1 MAKTTLIDVV
11 PRAPSNFNKFMKM
24 RLSELKADYEN
35 HRERFSAAALE
46 WKMMPEDAKK
56 EAMDKAIAYV
66 EGLNEPPKAPRKK
79 RVAID
84 KLDGKVV
91 KNVRGPSVYN
101 LYISKLMSDD
111 SMVSEV
117 PDRKERF
124 KAVVQKYSMLSK
136 DEKEAIHEEFKD
148 KLVKVI
154 VPAPETP
161 ANSDSDD
168 VKTKT
173 KKKATKKKEQTET
186 TDNSSSDSE
195 AKPKAKRA
203 SKPKPKPTATATATI
218 AEESDVAMD
227 DVEATKPTVAD
238 PEPVEAEPE
247 AEAEEETKPKKKRA
261 GKAKN

>member
-111 SMVSEV
+111 GMVSEV

-168 VKTKT
+168 VKTK
-173 KKKATKKKEQTET
+173 KKATKATKKKDQTDG

-203 SKPKPKPTATATATI
+203 SKAKPKPAATI
-218 AEESDVAMD
+218 DEESDVAMD
-227 DVEATKPTVAD
+227 DVPTATE
-238 PEPVEAEPE
+238 PEPVIE
-247 AEAEEETKPKKKRA
+247 AEAEVEEETKPKKKRA
-261 GKAKN
+261 AKAKN

>member
-1 MAKTTLIDVV
+1 MAKTTLIEVV

-46 WKMMPEDAKK
+46 WKLMPEDAKK

-66 EGLNEPPKAPRKK
+66 DGLNEPPKAPRKK

-84 KLDGKVV
+84 KLDGKVA

-111 SMVSEV
+111 GMVSEV

-168 VKTKT
+168 VKTK
-173 KKKATKKKEQTET
+173 KKKATKKKDQTDG

-203 SKPKPKPTATATATI
+203 SKAKPKPTATI
-218 AEESDVAMD
+218 DEESDVAMD
-227 DVEATKPTVAD
+227 DVPSTTE
-238 PEPVEAEPE
+238 PEPVAEAEVKAE
-247 AEAEEETKPKKKRA
+247 VEAEEETKPKKKRA
-261 GKAKN
+261 AKAKN